1 MNASK
6 ATSLPFDI
14 NNGDGAFY
22 GPKLDFYLHDTIGRK
37 WQCGT
42 LQVDFNM
49 PGRLGASYVGED
61 NEKHTPV
68 MLHRAI
74 LGSLERF
81 TGILIEHYEGRF
93 PVWLAPI
100 QVVVATITSK
110 ADKYAHKIEEK
121 FIEKG
126 IRVILD
132 SRNEKINYKVR
143 EHSVNK
149 IPFIFVVGVNEMND
163 GTVAIRKLGSE
174 KQEILSIKDSIDMIL
189 KETAAPDS

>member
-1 MNASK
+1 
-6 ATSLPFDI
+6 
-14 NNGDGAFY
+14 
-22 GPKLDFYLHDTIGRK
+22 
-37 WQCGT
+37 
-42 LQVDFNM
+42 M

-81 TGILIEHYEGRF
+81 TGILIEHYEGKF
-93 PVWLAPI
+93 PLWLAPI
-100 QVVVATITSK
+100 QLVIATITSK
-110 ADKYAHKIEEK
+110 ADKYAQEIEEK
-121 FIEKG
+121 FISKG

-132 SRNEKINYKVR
+132 SRNEIINYKVR

-149 IPFIFVVGVNEMND
+149 VPYIFVVGVNEMD
-163 GTVAIRKLGSE
+163 DKTVAIRKLGSN
-174 KQEILSIKDSIDMIL
+174 KQEILSIKDSVDLIL

>member
-1 MNASK
+1 
-6 ATSLPFDI
+6 
-14 NNGDGAFY
+14 
-22 GPKLDFYLHDTIGRK
+22 
-37 WQCGT
+37 
-42 LQVDFNM
+42 M
-49 PGRLGASYVGED
+49 PGRLGANYIGED

-163 GTVAIRKLGSE
+163 ETVAIRKLGSD
-174 KQEILSIKDSIDMIL
+174 KQEILSIQDSLDLIL